1 MRGIRRL
8 VGSGDGTTRLG
19 DAGPMGSIGMGMED
33 TVRGDSGFRDS
44 EANVLS
50 GETGLVEAVLNTA
63 THHDSEC
70 LEAENNLR
78 RAFKARSADRQDD
91 LDNLLNDWRDAI
103 TELGAAL
110 APAARARTQQL
121 VPFARQ
127 LITTGA
133 IEAMDEQGLD
143 SFMRPIFDDA
153 GIGERFVLRR
163 IADEEL
169 SQEPE

>member
-8 VGSGDGTTRLG
+8 VGTGDGTTRVG
-19 DAGPMGSIGMGMED
+19 DAGTMGAVGMGVED
-33 TVRGDSGFRDS
+33 TVRSDSGFRDS
-44 EANVLS
+44 DGNVLS

-70 LEAENNLR
+70 LEAENSLR
-78 RAFKARSADRQDD
+78 RSFKTRGADREDD

-143 SFMRPIFDDA
+143 SFLRPIFDDA

-163 IADEEL
+163 AAEED
-169 SQEPE
+169 SAEEPE